1 MYRRKNVDHP
11 VVLTQHVLD
20 KIRSIDMTLA
30 EFEVLLG
37 TGEVIEEVAEGELL
51 KELVLL
57 TDWTRPL
64 HVVILVDD
72 VRGEERVK
80 TVYEP
85 RAGEWTDDF
94 RRRRR

>member
-1 MYRRKNVDHP
+1 
-11 VVLTQHVLD
+11 
-20 KIRSIDMTLA
+20 MTLA
-30 EFEVLLG
+30 EFEALIG
-37 TGEVIEEVAEGELL
+37 GGEVIEETHEGEVA

-57 TDWTRPL
+57 SDWTRPL

-72 VRGEERVK
+72 ARGEERVK
-80 TVYEP
+80 TVSEP